1 MSGSI
6 PVPAPLERMAIHTI
20 TTKPWSLRECIDNY
34 RRENVP
40 AITVWRQA
48 LAPQGPQESAR
59 MLADSGLKV
68 VALVRGGFF
77 TAKEAATRQLAFD
90 DNLRA
95 LDEAATIGAPLVVLV
110 CGATPGLP
118 LPDARRQ
125 IAEALA
131 KLAPQA
137 QARKV
142 RLAIEPLHPMYAADR
157 SAVLTM
163 KQARELC
170 AAFTAELENSA
181 SCPACA
187 RRLVGIAVDVYHVWW
202 DETLEQEIAAA
213 GRLGLLHAFH
223 VCDWRV
229 QTRDLLNDRGL
240 MGEGCINI
248 KQIRKW
254 MEGAGF
260 NSWVEVEIFSNERWA
275 GDQQVWLKDIIRA
288 YQEHVW
294 KSETRN
300 PKSEGN

>member
-1 MSGSI
+1 MNNRNDSI
-6 PVPAPLERMAIHTI
+6 AVPAPMERLAIHTI

-34 RRENVP
+34 RREKVP

-48 LAPQGPQESAR
+48 LAPQGPKESAQL
-59 MLADSGLKV
+59 LADSGLKV

-77 TAKEAATRQLAFD
+77 TGTDPAARQAALD

-118 LPDARRQ
+118 LPNARQQ

-131 KLAPQA
+131 KLAPHA
-137 QARKV
+137 QARRV

-170 AAFTAELENSA
+170 AAFTAELDS
-181 SCPACA
+181 STGFPACG

-202 DETLEQEIAAA
+202 DETLEQEIATA
-213 GRLGLLHAFH
+213 GRMGCLHAFH

-240 MGEGCINI
+240 MGEGCIAI
-248 KQIRKW
+248 RQIRGW
-254 MEGAGF
+254 MERAGF
-260 NSWVEVEIFSNERWA
+260 NGWVEVEIFSNERWA
-275 GDQQVWLKDIIRA
+275 GDQKVWLKDILSA
-288 YQEHVW
+288 YQKHV
-294 KSETRN
+294 
-300 PKSEGN
+300 